1 MVSLSTKMALRN
13 QRLSISVQKQFAA
26 FVQTLLI
33 LCAIFIS
40 IAAQALTVTAER
52 QIIPINET
60 LRLEIVDN
68 SGAQLDKIDLS
79 GIEANFTIVNQSSQ
93 TSFSM
98 VNGRTES
105 RKSLVLILAP
115 QKLGSML
122 IPPLTLDQQKS
133 KPIKI
138 KVIKALPLASELKDQ
153 SVIVESEVDRDEVLI
168 GSQLI
173 YTFRVIY
180 RVQLNN
186 AEIDGINL
194 DNADVT
200 ALEDKNYTRSIN
212 GKNYNVTEKRYAIFF
227 NKAGEMTIP
236 SQSLIALLPSNQ
248 RRSFGFDPF
257 ARGKE
262 LRLES
267 KPLTIDVLA
276 SPANSGSSNKTGNWL
291 AAQDI
296 QLTEDWPAGKQ
307 QARVAE
313 PLTRS
318 ISIVAKGLPA
328 DLLPSIVPE
337 NIDGMNSYPEKP
349 ELVNQEFIHGI
360 ASKRTETI
368 AMVPTKAGTFTLP
381 PIELKWWNTLNNR
394 VEVASLPA
402 RTITVLPAVQSSQ
415 NNIATTIDPLAAAN
429 SPASIT
435 SQNSDQNTHQGDIS
449 NTPFSVFGSN
459 SGLANNT
466 DITKDKRLWMLLAL
480 VAFAGWTITLLYLF
494 FRSSGTRSIDT
505 SEIKENQHQG
515 NLKALQKQLELACK
529 NNDASAARRLLQ
541 QWLSVIRESNPKQQ
555 AIKHPDLDRAIRL
568 LDEFLFNQSSQA
580 LNWDGSELAIAI
592 KSAAKAVRAKSL
604 DTGTSHNSKLEPLYP
619 SS

>member
-1 MVSLSTKMALRN
+1 MVSLSTKIALRH
-13 QRLSISVQKQFAA
+13 QRLSLLLEKQLAA
-26 FVQTLLI
+26 FAQTLL
-33 LCAIFIS
+33 LFCVIFIS
-40 IAAQALTVTAER
+40 IRAQAVTVTAER

-105 RKSLVLILAP
+105 RKSLVLMLAP

-212 GKNYNVTEKRYAIFF
+212 GQNYNVTEKRYAIFF

-236 SQSLIALLPSNQ
+236 SQSLIALLPSNP

-276 SPANSGSSNKTGNWL
+276 SPANNAGSNRSGNWL

-307 QARVAE
+307 EARVAE

-381 PIELKWWNTLNNR
+381 AIELQWWNTLKNR

-415 NNIATTIDPLAAAN
+415 NNTAAIDPQAAAN

-435 SQNSDQNTHQGDIS
+435 EQNSDKNTHQGNS
-449 NTPFSVFGSN
+449 GNTSFSPFGSN
-459 SGLANNT
+459 SDLANNADT
-466 DITKDKRLWMLLAL
+466 IKDKRLWMPLAL
-480 VAFAGWTITLLYLF
+480 IAFAGWTITLLYLL
-494 FRSSGTRSIDT
+494 FRPRGVRTIDT
-505 SEIKENQHQG
+505 SEVKDNQHQG

-529 NNDASAARRLLQ
+529 NNDASAAKRLLQ
-541 QWLSVIRESNPKQQ
+541 QWLSAIKESNPKQQ
-555 AIKHPDLDRAIRL
+555 VLKHPDLDRAINL
-568 LDEFLFNQSSQA
+568 LDEFLFNQNKQA
-580 LNWDGSELAIAI
+580 TSWDGGELASAI
-592 KSAAKAVRAKSL
+592 KSAAKANRSGSVDK
-604 DTGTSHNSKLEPLYP
+604 GTALSAKLEPLYP
-619 SS
+619 NG